1 MTPKKKKKNPKYLK
15 WEEKKKN
22 PKNTK
27 MTKIALETSKM
38 TEVTLNLSND

>member
-1 MTPKKKKKNPKYLK
+1 MTQKKKKT
-15 WEEKKKN
+15 

-38 TEVTLNLSND
+38 TEVPLNLSND